1 MSQTKAQLLDT
12 LVASL
17 LPASDSAVDIGSNAV
32 RFANIYGDTLY
43 GSGANLTGLN
53 IVTDTSPQLGGNLEV
68 NTKNILF
75 GDSASASDD
84 RLILGAG
91 SDLQIFHN
99 GTNSLIN
106 NTLTTGSLFIK
117 GDSIQITSFTN
128 TEQYIKGVKDGAVEL
143 YYDNSKK
150 FETVGNGIK
159 TEANLFLLDSSSGNV
174 GRIKLGTSEDLQIY
188 HDGSDSYIDE
198 AGTGDLIIQSSH
210 IVFKDGGT
218 QVFETTNSGVRLL
231 DNIKLVAGS
240 GNDLEIFHS
249 GSNSFI
255 KQVGTGD
262 LYLQCDNGETIF
274 LRPKANEDGIKII
287 NDGAVELY
295 HDNIKKFET
304 HIAGEY
310 GSFQALNG
318 NNGWDG
324 MAVAA
329 SKFVF
334 MGSNSD
340 EAVGIWN
347 DQDNEWM
354 VKCVSNAETQLQ
366 YNGSMKFETTSTGAH
381 VIGTFEGDNFKVSN
395 PGNNAVLIQNPA
407 NGIIG
412 FGANNQTNQVIITAD
427 GHLSIPVDDKEL
439 RFGASDDLKIYHSGN
454 FNFIVNYNSKNLA
467 IQAKDGENAIV
478 TVPDGT
484 VQLYYDNSK
493 KFETTSAGIDVTGR
507 VTTDEL
513 TVEKASGNL
522 STVINAQNGLG
533 TIEIGG
539 STGAFIDLKTP
550 NSDDFDL
557 RVNSDGALTSVGNMQ
572 LNVAGSENG
581 VRVVA
586 NGDVEL
592 YYDNAERFNTGSQGC
607 SVVAGGLNVQRGGTA
622 HAGAIYF
629 AGFGDTNHMLWQDYF
644 DNPNGTRGTGN
655 GFDGIKWNC
664 YNGVQL
670 FHGNEAETIAKF
682 LGNGACEL
690 YYDNS
695 KKLNTHP
702 NGIFVQGIYPM
713 ADNTYNIGSGSERF
727 NTIFATNSSI
737 NTSDITEKNTIVNSD
752 LGLDFIN
759 KLNPISYKWN
769 KDDGKT
775 HYGLIAQDVEETLIS
790 IGKTVSDFGGIHKE
804 DNSPMGLG
812 YSELIAPLIKAVQ
825 ELSAEVAEL
834 KAA

>member
-1 MSQTKAQLLDT
+1 M
-12 LVASL
+12 
-17 LPASDSAVDIGSNAV
+17 
-32 RFANIYGDTLY
+32 
-43 GSGANLTGLN
+43 
-53 IVTDTSPQLGGNLEV
+53 
-68 NTKNILF
+68 
-75 GDSASASDD
+75 
-84 RLILGAG
+84 
-91 SDLQIFHN
+91 
-99 GTNSLIN
+99 
-106 NTLTTGSLFIK
+106 
-117 GDSIQITSFTN
+117 
-128 TEQYIKGVKDGAVEL
+128 
-143 YYDNSKK
+143 
-150 FETVGNGIK
+150 
-159 TEANLFLLDSSSGNV
+159 
-174 GRIKLGTSEDLQIY
+174 
-188 HDGSDSYIDE
+188 
-198 AGTGDLIIQSSH
+198 
-210 IVFKDGGT
+210 
-218 QVFETTNSGVRLL
+218 
-231 DNIKLVAGS
+231 AGS

-354 VKCVSNAETQLQ
+354 VKCVRNAETQLQ

-507 VTTDEL
+507 VTTD
-513 TVEKASGNL
+513 
-522 STVINAQNGLG
+522 
-533 TIEIGG
+533 
-539 STGAFIDLKTP
+539 
-550 NSDDFDL
+550 
-557 RVNSDGALTSVGNMQ
+557 
-572 LNVAGSENG
+572 
-581 VRVVA
+581 
-586 NGDVEL
+586 
-592 YYDNAERFNTGSQGC
+592 
-607 SVVAGGLNVQRGGTA
+607 
-622 HAGAIYF
+622 
-629 AGFGDTNHMLWQDYF
+629 
-644 DNPNGTRGTGN
+644 
-655 GFDGIKWNC
+655 
-664 YNGVQL
+664 
-670 FHGNEAETIAKF
+670 
-682 LGNGACEL
+682 
-690 YYDNS
+690 
-695 KKLNTHP
+695 
-702 NGIFVQGIYPM
+702 
-713 ADNTYNIGSGSERF
+713 
-727 NTIFATNSSI
+727 
-737 NTSDITEKNTIVNSD
+737 
-752 LGLDFIN
+752 
-759 KLNPISYKWN
+759 
-769 KDDGKT
+769 
-775 HYGLIAQDVEETLIS
+775 
-790 IGKTVSDFGGIHKE
+790 
-804 DNSPMGLG
+804 
-812 YSELIAPLIKAVQ
+812 
-825 ELSAEVAEL
+825 
-834 KAA
+834 